1 MNADEIRKQYGEKL
15 LAYEKA
21 QGEFDK
27 VKRELAREIFRVRS
41 YEDALH
47 VLINGISDDN
57 KVYCTICFKNRED
70 FSGAIPLSELG
81 Y

>member
-1 MNADEIRKQYGEKL
+1 MNADEIRNKYGAKL

-21 QGEFDK
+21 QGEYDLI
-27 VKRELAREIFRVRS
+27 KRELAREIFRTKG

-70 FSGAIPLSELG
+70 FSGAIPLTELG